1 MTFTVDHSASNA
13 KKPAG
18 RYEVIVEQVK
28 PSFTRKNNP
37 CLNFVLVIRNDVD
50 NPVKGGKLF
59 CSLYKKK
66 QPTAADLAVDG
77 YSAAQIQGWC
87 KAAALKMAAILNGWK
102 TCVRHW
108 SVRWYRSN
116 CPMRPE
122 RVTAATSA
130 CPGRR
135 RPASRTASIAQRQ
148 HRVPAA
154 RYRRRSVQRS
164 SPNSVTTTCRFKYL
178 VEMERKRVA

>member
-87 KAAALKMAAILNGWK
+87 KAARIENGRHFERLEDLCQALVGAL
-102 TCVRHW
+102 V
-108 SVRWYRSN
+108 SVELSYEAGEGDRSY
-116 CPMRPE
+116 E
-122 RVTAATSA
+122 RVSWPEVTHFPDCKHRAAA
-130 CPGRR
+130 APGTGSTLP
-135 RPASRTASIAQRQ
+135 PAVGAEEFTEMGDDD
-148 HRVPAA
+148 VP
-154 RYRRRSVQRS
+154 
-164 SPNSVTTTCRFKYL
+164 F
-178 VEMERKRVA
+178 